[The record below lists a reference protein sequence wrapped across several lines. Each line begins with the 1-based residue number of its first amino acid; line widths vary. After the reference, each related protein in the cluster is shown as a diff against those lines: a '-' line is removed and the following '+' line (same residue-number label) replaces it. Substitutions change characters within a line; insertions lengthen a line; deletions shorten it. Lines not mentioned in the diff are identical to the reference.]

1 MIGDNMSKK
10 IYDVTIIG
18 GGPAG
23 ISTAV
28 YASRAGL
35 DVVLINDEPVL
46 GGTLL
51 DTGSIENYPG
61 WSSIT
66 GESLAS
72 NMESHLSDYDV
83 TRILGTAKH
92 IHTSEPTD
100 TIRVTLE
107 EDDSTIESKTVVIAT
122 GIRYKN
128 LDITGEVEYTGRG
141 ISNCATCDGFFFS
154 GQDVAVIGGGDSAI
168 ESAIELSD
176 IANSVTVVHRRD
188 KFRAEQVL
196 VDRLNKKSN
205 IKYIYDALL
214 REFKG
219 DEQLN
224 SLTFMD
230 KEDGLIKEIDVKGA
244 FVNVGIVPNT
254 ELLKSR
260 QELMLDDEG
269 FVEHNNL
276 QTDIRGVYVIGDVR
290 NDSNR
295 QIVNAVADGS
305 SVVKIIKEYLEGGQ

>member
-1 MIGDNMSKK
+1 MIGDNMNKK
-10 IYDVTIIG
+10 IYDIAIIG

-23 ISTAV
+23 ISTAI

-35 DVVLINDEPVL
+35 KVALINNGPIL

-51 DTGSIENYPG
+51 DTSSIENYPG
-61 WSSIT
+61 WSSIS
-66 GESLAS
+66 GELLAS

-83 TRILGTAKH
+83 TRILGTAER
-92 IHTSEPTD
+92 IHTTRSTD
-100 TIRVTLE
+100 TIRIALK
-107 EDDSTIESKTVVIAT
+107 EDVSIIESKTVVIAT

-128 LDITGEVEYTGRG
+128 LDITGEAEYTGKG
-141 ISNCATCDGFFFS
+141 ISNCATCDGFFFT

-176 IANSVTVVHRRD
+176 IANSVTVIHRRD

-196 VDRLNKKSN
+196 VDRLSKKDN

-214 REFKG
+214 SGFKG

-230 KEDGLIKEIDVKGA
+230 RDSGLIKELDIKGA

-254 ELLKSR
+254 EFLQSR
-260 QELMLDDEG
+260 QESMLDDEG

-276 QTDIRGVYVIGDVR
+276 QTDIRGVYVVGDVR

-295 QIVNAVADGS
+295 QVVNAVADGS
-305 SVVKIIKEYLEGGQ
+305 SVVKLIKEYLERG

>member
-1 MIGDNMSKK
+1 MIGDNMNNK
-10 IYDVTIIG
+10 IYDIAIIG

-35 DVVLINDEPVL
+35 DVALINDEPIL

-61 WSSIT
+61 WSSIS

-83 TRILGTAKH
+83 TRILGTAKR
-92 IHTSEPTD
+92 IHTSELTD
-100 TIRVTLE
+100 TIRITLE
-107 EDDSTIESKTVVIAT
+107 EDGSTIESKTVVIAT

-128 LDITGEVEYTGRG
+128 LDITGEAEYTGKG
-141 ISNCATCDGFFFS
+141 VSNCATCDGFFFA
-154 GQDVAVIGGGDSAI
+154 GQDVAVIGGGDSAV

-196 VDRLNKKSN
+196 VDRLSKKAN

-214 REFKG
+214 SEFKG

-276 QTDIRGVYVIGDVR
+276 QTDIRGVYVVGDVR
-290 NDSNR
+290 GDSNR

-305 SVVKIIKEYLEGGQ
+305 SVVKLVKEYLER